1 MPTLREPC
9 SSLHQSEEQPDTVSS
24 CSSPGESGLQGS
36 RNVGIPRMDL
46 DTEEIRETHNLYIE
60 NTYGSLKNIIKK
72 LIYLKKIDTSIILFF
87 GIQ

>member
-1 MPTLREPC
+1 
-9 SSLHQSEEQPDTVSS
+9 
-24 CSSPGESGLQGS
+24 
-36 RNVGIPRMDL
+36 MDP

-87 GIQ
+87 GIQWATKK